1 MSKVLTLILTLFT
14 LFSQAQTASQLYSAW
29 EATVGAQ
36 RGHFLGTASNIN
48 YLNDAN
54 FKVGIALRLNSFFA
68 KNKKFSTAPARLTSG
83 VVGPQ
88 AMFTKDIL
96 ENIDTLNVPKVVT
109 HSVNVAVFFEY
120 SFNDNTAVG
129 FDIDLLGITLGNSFN
144 TNLYQPLD
152 DMSSIDAKP
161 TRFNLLLVS
170 DNDIGSLNSEL
181 YGRYRPDNSQWYG
194 KVGVSFY
201 FSELT
206 TARNLWLDNDR
217 FRYKTPLTPLLGVGY
232 VTEAPYF

>member
-1 MSKVLTLILTLFT
+1 MKVKILILTLPFIT
-14 LFSQAQTASQLYSAW
+14 LLCQAQSYSAW
-29 EATVGAQ
+29 ETTAGAHKDHVLATAG
-36 RGHFLGTASNIN
+36 NIN

-68 KNKKFSTAPARLTSG
+68 KDKKFSTAPARLTSG

-88 AMFTKDIL
+88 AMFTEDIL

-109 HSVNVAVFFEY
+109 HSVNLAVFFEY
-120 SFNDNTAVG
+120 NFNPRIAVG
-129 FDIDLLGITLGNSFN
+129 FDIDLLGITLGNSQN
-144 TNLYQPLD
+144 TNLYKPLGELIS
-152 DMSSIDAKP
+152 MQAKP

-170 DNDIGSLNSEL
+170 DNDIGTLNSEL

-206 TARNLWLDNDR
+206 TAQDLWLDNDR
-217 FRYKTPLTPLLGVGY
+217 FRYKTPLTPLLGIGY
-232 VTEAPYF
+232 ITDKPYF